1 MWFSSDAWQSQGQ
14 KSESHAD
21 DEKKV
26 SEMNHTEKRLMT
38 NRKHTEERIT
48 TLCAQNFIS
57 FQWTEWNRNIFAR
70 APRRVRT
77 RKFTKLKLICRVQ
90 IKPVAK
96 SVKLHIQCISKAVPF
111 TLTNTLH
118 TLSINIRLSFW
129 NGIPNSRHKFRL
141 YLPVF
146 HKMCVHYS
154 HANVFFAGS
163 KRV

>member
-1 MWFSSDAWQSQGQ
+1 MHGKVTAEKVNLTRMTK
-14 KSESHAD
+14 KSVWNEPHW
-21 DEKKV
+21 K
-26 SEMNHTEKRLMT
+26 KRLMT
-38 NRKHTEERIT
+38 DRKHTGKRIT
-48 TLCAQNFIS
+48 ALCVQNFIS
-57 FQWTEWNRNIFAR
+57 IQWSEWNRKNFAR

-96 SVKLHIQCISKAVPF
+96 SVKLHIQCILEVFSY
-111 TLTNTLH
+111 TLTDTLH
-118 TLSINIRLSFW
+118 TLARLLIRLSFW

-141 YLPVF
+141 YLAVPQNVF
-146 HKMCVHYS
+146 CVHYS